1 MFNQQKTRFIS
12 VDEKTQKEIYYY
24 MPKDRTIKQ
33 LSDFFS
39 AFSDMTR
46 LRILVCLAVSELCV
60 NDITNLLGM
69 NQTTISHQLKILKD
83 NGAIVS
89 RRDGKVIYYSLSDK
103 VINDCMISGVNFI
116 RQGSL

>member
-1 MFNQQKTRFIS
+1 MFKETKSKFIS

-24 MPKDRTIKQ
+24 MPKDRTIRQ

-39 AFSDMTR
+39 AFSDITR
-46 LRILVCLAVSELCV
+46 LKILVCLAVSELCV

-69 NQTTISHQLKILKD
+69 NQTTVSHQLKVLKD

-89 RRDGKVIYYSLSDK
+89 RRDGKVIYYSLSDQI
-103 VINDCMISGVNFI
+103 INECMMNGVDFI
-116 RQGSL
+116 KQGGI